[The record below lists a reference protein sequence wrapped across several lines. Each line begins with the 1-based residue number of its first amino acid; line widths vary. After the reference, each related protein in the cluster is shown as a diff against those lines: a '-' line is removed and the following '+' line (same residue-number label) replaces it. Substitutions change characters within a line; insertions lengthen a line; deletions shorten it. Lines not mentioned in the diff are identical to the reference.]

1 MNREKIAEVVITSLT
16 DYLESRGENIKVDEQ
31 TYLVGR
37 KAVIDSIGLVNIIV
51 DVEGKLLDE
60 DIEITLL
67 SEKAMSQTN
76 SPFKN
81 VGTLTDFILS
91 EIAETA

>member
-1 MNREKIAEVVITSLT
+1 MNREKILEIVTSSLSE
-16 DYLESRGENIKVDEQ
+16 YLESRGENIKIDEL

-37 KAVIDSIGLVNIIV
+37 KSVIDSIGLVNIIV
-51 DVEGKLLDE
+51 DIEGKLLDE

-67 SEKAMSQTN
+67 SEKAMSQAN

-81 VGTLTDFILS
+81 VGTLTEFIYS
-91 EIAETA
+91 EISESV